1 MVSWIVAPNS
11 LGFEIEHL
19 TEPIQTA
26 VFSKA
31 FELLEKGDFVDML
44 LSCFRKTA

>member
-1 MVSWIVAPNS
+1 MVSQDAADNT
-11 LGFEIEHL
+11 LGFEIENL

-44 LSCFRKTA
+44 LGCFRKTA